1 MTKARSNAKAN
12 RNKANKHV
20 PKKVLPRTATAKL
33 IGSATREKTTTKTSP
48 AADTNA
54 NAEVTTPSLR
64 PDSKQSK
71 VLALL
76 RGIDGTTIE
85 TIMQATGWQQHSVR
99 GFFAGV
105 VRKKLNLDLDFEL
118 IDGAPPV
125 SHQSRPQRLEGRANQ
140 QGLPKRWH
148 LGTSSPQ

>member
-1 MTKARSNAKAN
+1 MEILMTKAQSNAKAK
-12 RNKANKHV
+12 RNKANKHA

-76 RGIDGTTIE
+76 RMIDGTTIE

-99 GFFAGV
+99 GFLAGV
-105 VRKKLNLDLDFEL
+105 VRKKLKLDLDSQL
-118 IDGAPPV
+118 IDGARRYRIK
-125 SHQSRPQRLEGRANQ
+125 SAATAGGAGKSARAA
-140 QGLPKRWH
+140 
-148 LGTSSPQ
+148 

>member
-1 MTKARSNAKAN
+1 MPRNDGDPDDEGPVKRKSKAEQSEQTCSEESITPNGYGQAN
-12 RNKANKHV
+12 WLRH
-20 PKKVLPRTATAKL
+20 
-33 IGSATREKTTTKTSP
+33 SRENDSKISP

-76 RGIDGTTIE
+76 RRIDGTTIE

-99 GFFAGV
+99 GFLAGV
-105 VRKKLNLDLDFEL
+105 VRKKLKLDLDSQL
-118 IDGAPPV
+118 IDGARRYRIKSAATAGGV
-125 SHQSRPQRLEGRANQ
+125 GKSARAA
-140 QGLPKRWH
+140 
-148 LGTSSPQ
+148 